1 MVKTGTL
8 TERLINS
15 TDGIHKLMASETA
28 TVSIAAFC
36 GCVTNYYLRY

>member
-8 TERLINS
+8 RERLINS
-15 TDGIHKLMASETA
+15 TDGIHKPMASETA
-28 TVSIAAFC
+28 TVSLATSY